1 MNNKKILGGAAAIML
16 GVSVVGGSLA
26 WFTSSDESINS
37 FKALNVKASV
47 VEEFDELGAMEMVPG
62 DTVKKDVDIKVD
74 SSAPTFV
81 RVKITKGWEHKDFTY
96 KPGENIKLNYT
107 EGVIDTDSAP
117 TEGKWYQ
124 DGEYLYY
131 IGVVKEGDVL
141 DLLDSVEFVP
151 GDNDNIYQDADMKV
165 NVELEAIQAENNA
178 FESGW
183 NIESGSGL
191 GIKLSELSKALENI
205 KNN

>member
-26 WFTSSDESINS
+26 WFTSSDKAINS

-47 VEEFDELGAMEMVPG
+47 VEEFDKLGAMEIVPG
-62 DTVKKDVDIKVD
+62 DIVKNDVDIKVD

-81 RVKITKGWEHKDFTY
+81 RVKITKGWSKTELE
-96 KPGENIKLNYT
+96 GNNIKLNYT
-107 EGVIDTDSAP
+107 DGVTDTDSAP

-141 DLLDSVEFVP
+141 NLLDSVEFVP

-183 NIESGSGL
+183 NIESGSDL
-191 GIKLSELSKALENI
+191 GIKLSELSKKLENI

>member
-1 MNNKKILGGAAAIML
+1 MNNKKILGGAAAIIL

-26 WFTSSDESINS
+26 WFTSSDEAINS
-37 FKALNVKASV
+37 FKALNVKASI
-47 VEEFDELGAMEMVPG
+47 VEEFDKLGAMEMVPG
-62 DTVKKDVDIKVD
+62 DIVKKDVDIKID

-81 RVKITKGWEHKDFTY
+81 RVKITKGWSKTELE
-96 KPGENIKLNYT
+96 GNNIKLNYT
-107 EGVIDTDSAP
+107 DGVTDTNP

-141 DLLDSVEFVP
+141 NLLDSVEFVP

-183 NIESGSGL
+183 NIESGSDL
-191 GIKLSELSKALENI
+191 GIKLSELSKKLENI

>member
-1 MNNKKILGGAAAIML
+1 MNNKKILGGAAAIIL

-26 WFTSSDESINS
+26 WFTSSDEAINS
-37 FKALNVKASV
+37 FKALNVKASI
-47 VEEFDELGAMEMVPG
+47 VEEFDKLGAMEMVPG
-62 DTVKKDVDIKVD
+62 DIVKKDVDIKID

-81 RVKITKGWEHKDFTY
+81 RVKITKGWSKTELE
-96 KPGENIKLNYT
+96 GNNIKLNYT
-107 EGVIDTDSAP
+107 DGVTDTDSAP

-141 DLLDSVEFVP
+141 NLLDSVEFVP

-183 NIESGSGL
+183 NIESGSDL
-191 GIKLSELSKALENI
+191 GIKLSELSKKLENI